1 MCCRILMPVSLF
13 ILFINT
19 VYAEAP
25 KDRDKEYRMQL
36 SNLDTESGKIIEI
49 YAEKPWQNTGV
60 KLHKGEAVIIS
71 YLSGK
76 WSVDPFRED
85 HDANGYPGSTV
96 DKDSYVL
103 RFVNEGALCGKIG
116 KAGKSFFIGNTREI
130 IAEEDGELFLIANDD
145 IQQEYGAGFEDNS
158 GYLDIVIYKSPYSSA
173 ATPRTS
179 VKKLSCKTE
188 DDLSSKSGISMELI
202 GNYVPIKGFTPE
214 EACRL
219 LINSINP
226 ASNWQLSKDG
236 KLIYLVYQ
244 KAVEFREN
252 HGYYITLA
260 ESYNG
265 ERKTINTYV
274 ICSNGDIYQEAKA
287 EKGETTYRFVFSILE
302 IPLITE
308 EKSLRDSSDG
318 EMSYNEAYNILA
330 VKVYIYDNLN
340 VHDESSLT
348 YLYQGITEFQG
359 VQYYNFSLCENFGSD
374 NCKKV
379 CDYRVSGHGNI
390 LKGIE
395 RLNSIVW
402 DPMLVG

>member
-13 ILFINT
+13 ILLINT
-19 VYAEAP
+19 VYAETP
-25 KDRDKEYRMQL
+25 KDRNKEYRTQL

-85 HDANGYPGSTV
+85 HDANGFPGSTV

-145 IQQEYGAGFEDNS
+145 IQQEYGAGYEDNS

-173 ATPRTS
+173 ATPHTS
-179 VKKLSCKTE
+179 IDKLSCKTE
-188 DDLSSKSGISMELI
+188 YDLASKSGISMELI
-202 GNYVPIKGFTPE
+202 GNYEPIMGFTPE

-226 ASNWQLSKDG
+226 AGSGQLSEDG

-244 KAVEFREN
+244 KAVAFREN

-265 ERKTINTYV
+265 ERKNINTYV
-274 ICSNGDIYQEAKA
+274 ICSNGDIYQEVKSENREA
-287 EKGETTYRFVFSILE
+287 TYRFVFSILE
-302 IPLITE
+302 IPLVAD
-308 EKSLRDSSDG
+308 EKLLLDSSDS

-330 VKVYIYDNLN
+330 VKVYIYDNFK
-340 VHDESSLT
+340 VHDEASLT
-348 YLYQGITEFQG
+348 YLYQGIMEFQG
-359 VQYYNFSLCENFGSD
+359 VKYYNFSLCKNFGSN
-374 NCKKV
+374 NCKIV
-379 CDYRVSGHGNI
+379 CDYLVSGHGNI
-390 LKGIE
+390 LKGIKHM
-395 RLNSIVW
+395 NSISW